1 LKKRL
6 IILLLPRKTIRNS
19 MISLALIVLILFF
32 TWPCNYLSVIQP
44 KALNQVTVIIDPGH
58 GGIDGGVS
66 RGGLLEKD
74 ITLEV
79 AKILK
84 KMLEN
89 KGCDVKMTRE
99 TDTDVSHL
107 IPGGPETRYRRD
119 VHSRTKFVNESNG
132 DLYVSIHVDSCDDPS
147 IRGAIVF
154 HSKNNEES
162 LNLATIIQSH
172 LNKVTVINPQ
182 AGEYFHQE
190 VKEGDFHIL
199 NNAVIPGVLAEVG
212 FITNANDRKL
222 LATHSYRKKL
232 AEAICNGIV
241 DFLCN
246 IPAH

>member
-1 LKKRL
+1 MVEL
-6 IILLLPRKTIRNS
+6 T
-19 MISLALIVLILFF
+19 
-32 TWPCNYLSVIQP
+32 
-44 KALNQVTVIIDPGH
+44 
-58 GGIDGGVS
+58 GVS

-199 NNAVIPGVLAEVG
+199 NNAVIPGVLAEVDLSPTPTTENYWQPTVIERNWRKR
-212 FITNANDRKL
+212 FVMELLTSFAIYPPINA
-222 LATHSYRKKL
+222 
-232 AEAICNGIV
+232 IV
-241 DFLCN
+241 SKPNRRCFNSQYYPENL
-246 IPAH
+246 PAQ